1 MYVPQFPYKNNQL
14 ILSSDRVLIHS
25 KSDSIFLFGKQSVAL
40 SSTNTINLDA
50 INKILIDCPKI
61 ELGHNAES
69 EGEPIILGNT
79 LNEQLSIL
87 INGIS
92 TAAILLK
99 QVSTSN
105 LGVSMEV
112 VRQAADLLYN
122 ASNDA
127 KAYINTKATLSKNT
141 FTK

>member
-1 MYVPQFPYKNNQL
+1 MYQPKFPYQNNQI

-25 KSDSIFLFGKQSVAL
+25 KSDSIFLFGKQSVSL
-40 SSTNTINLDA
+40 SSTKTINLDS
-50 INKILIDCPKI
+50 IDKVLIDSPII
-61 ELGHNAES
+61 ELGHKAQT
-69 EGEPIILGNT
+69 EGEPVILGNT
-79 LNEQLSIL
+79 LNDQLSTL
-87 INGIS
+87 INGIN

-99 QVSTSN
+99 QVSSGN

-112 VRQAADLLYN
+112 IRQAADLLYN

-127 KAYINTKATLSKNT
+127 KAYIDTKATLSKNT